1 MLEALKQE
9 SSSLG
14 KAAWRPMLRY
24 AAELHERATHPPA
37 GPLREAWE
45 DTGPGYCYGPA
56 FGHWDIVHA
65 VLDVLPAEPDHAR
78 RQIRNALALQ
88 REDGMLPAIVWFRP
102 EGVRTEYEQ
111 SHPPV
116 WPAAVDAWTEATG
129 SQELLETAL
138 EAASRQLAWFGAH
151 RRAPDGGFYY
161 QDITTGRWESGVD
174 EGVRFE
180 ARPVEPFALADST
193 SHVWLLADAA
203 ARWAQALGRDGR
215 LFAEKAEAIAAFVRD
230 RLFDDETGFFRDAAA
245 VGRADAA
252 PLGFEGMW
260 PLAVG
265 AAAEDQ
271 AARAIEENLLAP
283 ERFFTAHPIATVAR
297 SDPRFDL
304 RMWRGPAWNSMT
316 HWAAR
321 GCVRY
326 GRPDAARRLLEAALD
341 ASAREFRRTGTIWEF
356 YHPDGGRPEDLE
368 RKPGRP
374 QKGPSRD
381 YLGHNPLLAMARL
394 WRATAKE

>member
-1 MLEALKQE
+1 
-9 SSSLG
+9 
-14 KAAWRPMLRY
+14 
-24 AAELHERATHPPA
+24 
-37 GPLREAWE
+37 
-45 DTGPGYCYGPA
+45 
-56 FGHWDIVHA
+56 
-65 VLDVLPAEPDHAR
+65 
-78 RQIRNALALQ
+78 
-88 REDGMLPAIVWFRP
+88 
-102 EGVRTEYEQ
+102 
-111 SHPPV
+111 
-116 WPAAVDAWTEATG
+116 
-129 SQELLETAL
+129 
-138 EAASRQLAWFGAH
+138 
-151 RRAPDGGFYY
+151 
-161 QDITTGRWESGVD
+161 
-174 EGVRFE
+174 
-180 ARPVEPFALADST
+180 
-193 SHVWLLADAA
+193 
-203 ARWAQALGRDGR
+203 
-215 LFAEKAEAIAAFVRD
+215 
-230 RLFDDETGFFRDAAA
+230 

-297 SDPRFDL
+297 SDPRFAL